1 MKPLRDQNYYEI
13 LEIPYG
19 ATRGEIQR
27 AYELARLT
35 YARNSVASY
44 SLFKSS
50 ELDEILNKIE
60 EAYRTL
66 IDPQKREAYDVSLRE
81 KIGEMP
87 PRREERIPLQ
97 KRDLPEPYLSQQEIT
112 GKELKKLREQIGLSL
127 PEIAEKT
134 RISISYL
141 LYLEEDNLRSLPPET
156 YLRSYLTQYVSVLGL
171 DPKQVSDRYFAYFRR
186 NRR

>member
-13 LEIPYG
+13 LEVPYG
-19 ATRGEIQR
+19 ATWGEIQR

-44 SLFKSS
+44 SLFKSA
-50 ELDEILNKIE
+50 ELDQILQKIE

-66 IDPQKREAYDVSLRE
+66 IDPKKREVYDSSLRD
-81 KIGEMP
+81 KMGEIP
-87 PRREERIPLQ
+87 PRREEKISRQ
-97 KRDLPEPYLSQQEIT
+97 KRNLPEPYLSQEELS
-112 GKELKKLREQIGLSL
+112 GKELKKIREQTGLSL

-156 YLRSYLTQYVSVLGL
+156 YLRSYLNQYACVMGF

-186 NRR
+186 HRR